1 MKFIVALQNKMDS
14 VKAQALNCLKRKEG
28 QNTIEYV
35 LMLVV
40 VVGVYSRISEIND
53 VKANVCVFPG
63 GCRIIPESFVN
74 LLRHLRNQEGVA

>member
-40 VVGVYSRISEIND
+40 VVGVAGLAGMLIKKFMPDLFEQ
-53 VKANVCVFPG
+53 VKAKITGSMN
-63 GCRIIPESFVN
+63 EM
-74 LLRHLRNQEGVA
+74 

>member
-1 MKFIVALQNKMDS
+1 MKFIIALQNKMDS

-40 VVGVYSRISEIND
+40 VVGVAGLAGMLIKKFMPDLFEQ
-53 VKANVCVFPG
+53 VKAKITGSMN
-63 GCRIIPESFVN
+63 EM
-74 LLRHLRNQEGVA
+74 

>member
-14 VKAQALNCLKRKEG
+14 VKAKALNCLKRKEG

-40 VVGVYSRISEIND
+40 VVGVAGLAGALIKKFMPDLFEQ
-53 VKANVCVFPG
+53 VKAKITGSMN
-63 GCRIIPESFVN
+63 EM
-74 LLRHLRNQEGVA
+74 

>member
-40 VVGVYSRISEIND
+40 VVGVAGLAGVLIKKFMPDLFEQ
-53 VKANVCVFPG
+53 VKAKITG
-63 GCRIIPESFVN
+63 SMSEM
-74 LLRHLRNQEGVA
+74 

>member
-40 VVGVYSRISEIND
+40 VVGVAGLAGMLIKEFMPD
-53 VKANVCVFPG
+53 LFEQVKAKITGSMN
-63 GCRIIPESFVN
+63 EM
-74 LLRHLRNQEGVA
+74 

>member
-40 VVGVYSRISEIND
+40 VVGVAGLAGMLIKKFMPDLFEQ
-53 VKANVCVFPG
+53 VKAKITGNMSG
-63 GCRIIPESFVN
+63 
-74 LLRHLRNQEGVA
+74 EGFN

>member
-14 VKAQALNCLKRKEG
+14 VKAKALNCLKRKEG

-40 VVGVYSRISEIND
+40 VVGVAGLAGMLIKKFMPDLFEQ
-53 VKANVCVFPG
+53 VKAKITGSMN
-63 GCRIIPESFVN
+63 EM
-74 LLRHLRNQEGVA
+74 

>member
-14 VKAQALNCLKRKEG
+14 VKVQALNCLKRKEG

-40 VVGVYSRISEIND
+40 VVGVAGLAGMLIKKFMPDLFEQ
-53 VKANVCVFPG
+53 VKAKITGSMN
-63 GCRIIPESFVN
+63 EM
-74 LLRHLRNQEGVA
+74 

>member
-1 MKFIVALQNKMDS
+1 MKFVVALQNKMDS

-40 VVGVYSRISEIND
+40 VVGVAGLAGMLIKKFMPDLFEQ
-53 VKANVCVFPG
+53 VKAKITGSMN
-63 GCRIIPESFVN
+63 EM
-74 LLRHLRNQEGVA
+74 

>member
-40 VVGVYSRISEIND
+40 VVGVDGLAGMLIKKFMPDLFEQ
-53 VKANVCVFPG
+53 VKAKITGSMN
-63 GCRIIPESFVN
+63 EM
-74 LLRHLRNQEGVA
+74 